1 MIAEESGAGGARGG
15 ATPAVAVVGS
25 LNVDRVVP
33 VRELPA
39 PGATVIG
46 TGASRLGPGG
56 KGANQAAAAAAASGR
71 PGAVVMV
78 GAVGDDDGADLCL
91 DDLAG
96 RGVDTSRVRR
106 VARVSTGL
114 ATVVLDDAS
123 QNLIVVDPG
132 ANAGLT
138 PDDVRCDE
146 VRDAAV
152 VLLQLEVPTAAVLAA
167 AAHATGEV
175 VLNPAPSPGP
185 DDVGELLAAAD
196 VLVPNRGELA
206 DLVGEPEA
214 SGVDGVVAQVRA
226 LPFDGVVV
234 VTMGADGALV
244 VAETVEHVEAPR
256 VAAVDT
262 TGAGDCFCGAL
273 AVGLAE
279 GTPLLEA
286 VRAAV
291 RAAAES
297 VTRPGAR

>member
-1 MIAEESGAGGARGG
+1 MGRVE
-15 ATPAVAVVGS
+15 VAASLVVVGS

-56 KGANQAAAAAAASGR
+56 KGANQAAAAAAAAP

-91 DDLAG
+91 DDLDA

-106 VARVSTGL
+106 VAGASTGH
-114 ATVVLDDAS
+114 ATVALDSAS

-132 ANAGLT
+132 ANAELT
-138 PDDVRCDE
+138 TNDGRCDE

-152 VLLQLEVPTAAVLAA
+152 VLLQLEVPTGAVLAA
-167 AAHATGEV
+167 AAHATGTV

-185 DDVGELLAAAD
+185 DDVQALLDAAD

-206 DLVGEPEA
+206 DLVGLPEA
-214 SGVDGVVAQVRA
+214 ADPAGVAAQVRQ
-226 LPFDGVVV
+226 LGFGGVVV

-244 VAETVEHVEAPR
+244 VDDTVEHVEAPH
-256 VAAVDT
+256 VTAVDT
-262 TGAGDCFCGAL
+262 TGAGDCFCGVL
-273 AVGLAE
+273 AAGLAG

-297 VTRPGAR
+297 VTRAGAR